1 MRKTLLFLVP
11 FLACTLFANADNG
24 KVAIAHPI
32 ANIKIDGIL
41 TDWPQDIVKYD
52 LNVYPKDF
60 VFEGIADL
68 SGSFVIGYNIKEQ
81 ALYLATTII
90 DDVYLENRADPQWFN
105 HDMQVLYIDPKHEPE
120 PTGVLAYEA
129 NKYVRKLV
137 EKERN
142 WDPMVLNA
150 TWDTVELGISR
161 EGNVTVYEWKINL
174 EGFIQEGRVLGF
186 DYAVFDKDNV
196 NAYPTMLTWG
206 KSATLKFECTACLGD
221 VLLLPKDG
229 QLSKVS
235 GQITDKK
242 TIELSSSVRF
252 QSNEDHSFRID
263 VEMDSLGN
271 FSVNLPKGPYEVLVS
286 EGFHWKNPVE
296 VYRYEPDRKDTI
308 LLEKGKPRR
317 LKNPA
322 SLKVMEP
329 PQLISNKGKL
339 FESGSDIAI
348 KVNRFVNAY
357 MEFYKIPGV
366 SLAVIKDKKVV
377 HYETYGVQNLMTSEK
392 ITEKTLFE
400 GASMTKPIFSFV
412 VNRLAEREVI
422 NLHRPLHEYL
432 KFDELEVEY
441 PEYNSMTAW
450 HVLTHKSGMPNWGR
464 YMVRE
469 PGKSYGYSGEAFEYL
484 KRVMEK
490 LTNKDIETLLTEEL
504 ITPQKIGRMDFSDSP
519 ELRKVFS
526 RGHMDGTPSIRMI
539 PKKAQMAFSLHTE
552 SLAYTDFMF
561 TLLERKG
568 LKLET
573 YEQMMTIHSPFPDDR
588 RETNHPEEGMGLGI
602 ALSKSEFGRLFY
614 HSGNSGDFK
623 CLFRMYEDLG
633 MGFVV
638 FTNSNTGNFLADD
651 LALFL
656 IEGKKDYASK

>member
-1 MRKTLLFLVP
+1 MRKTFLYLIP
-11 FLACTLFANADNG
+11 FLFSTLFAKADNG

-32 ANIKIDGIL
+32 DNIKIDGIL
-41 TDWPQDIVKYD
+41 TDWPQDMVTYD
-52 LNVYPKDF
+52 LKVYPKDF
-60 VFEGIADL
+60 VFEGIQDL

-81 ALYLATTII
+81 VLYIATTTI
-90 DDVYLENRADPQWFN
+90 DDVYIENRADPQWYN
-105 HDMQVLYIDPKHEPE
+105 HDMQVLYIDPKHQPE

-129 NKYVRKLV
+129 NKYARKLV

-161 EGNVTVYEWKINL
+161 KGNITVYEWKINL

-186 DYAVFDKDNV
+186 DYAVFDKDDANI
-196 NAYPTMLTWG
+196 YPTMLTWG
-206 KSATLKFECTACLGD
+206 KSAAMKFECTACLGD
-221 VLLLPKDG
+221 VLLLPKDS

-242 TIELSSSVRF
+242 TIALTSSVRF
-252 QSNEDHSFRID
+252 QSNEDHPFRVDI
-263 VEMDSLGN
+263 EMDSLGN
-271 FSVNLPKGPYEVLVS
+271 FSIDLPNGPYEVLIS
-286 EGFHWKNPVE
+286 GGFHWKSPIE
-296 VYRYEPDRKDTI
+296 IYRYGPDRKSTI
-308 LLEKGKPRR
+308 HLEKGRP
-317 LKNPA
+317 LQLNDPA
-322 SLKVMEP
+322 TLKVMEP
-329 PQLISNKGKL
+329 PQLISDRGKL
-339 FESGSDIAI
+339 FGSASDIGVE
-348 KVNRFVNAY
+348 VNQFVKAY

-377 HYETYGVQNLMTSEK
+377 HYQTYGVQNIVTGEK
-392 ITEKTLFE
+392 IMEKTLFE

-412 VNRLAEREVI
+412 VNRLVERGLI
-422 NLHRPLHEYL
+422 DLQRPLHEYL
-432 KFDELEVEY
+432 KFDELEMKH
-441 PEYNSMTAW
+441 PEYKSMTAW

-464 YMVRE
+464 YMVRK
-469 PGKSYGYSGEAFEYL
+469 PGTSYGYSGEAFEYL
-484 KRVMEK
+484 KRVLEK
-490 LTNKDIETLLTEEL
+490 VTNKDIETLLTEEL

-552 SLAYTDFMF
+552 ALAYTDFMF

-568 LKLET
+568 LEPET
-573 YEQMMTIHSPFPDDR
+573 YEQMMTIHSPFPDNR

-638 FTNSNTGNFLADD
+638 FTNSNTGSFLADD

-656 IEGKKDYASK
+656 IEGKK